1 MKRYYIPLPR
11 FVMIPMIPYRL
22 IKGIWRL
29 ITRATVSKR
38 DRSVLRWLSF
48 VDHPIRSQDREVTN
62 FMELEHAIET
72 AQPVTFNYVNITKER
87 SQRKILPQ
95 RLFRRKEV
103 IYCRGFDSFH
113 QEYRAFRLDRMSNLK
128 IDEDV
133 GP

>member
-1 MKRYYIPLPR
+1 
-11 FVMIPMIPYRL
+11 MIPMIPYRL